1 VIEKRLMTV
10 SDSVVT
16 EGLHSKTYSE
26 SLAEYTICLTVHYF
40 VDFSFFFLQVLVL
53 ETLHRP
59 RTYYRL
65 ALHVFSSD
73 VPELFVFLDVATS
86 EV

>member
-1 VIEKRLMTV
+1 VIEKRLMT
-10 SDSVVT
+10 
-16 EGLHSKTYSE
+16 
-26 SLAEYTICLTVHYF
+26 
-40 VDFSFFFLQVLVL
+40 VLVL

>member
-1 VIEKRLMTV
+1 MIEKRLMTV

-40 VDFSFFFLQVLVL
+40 VDFSFFFLQVL
-53 ETLHRP
+53 HRP